1 MPNAIRANP
10 KPILSLLSSTYPL
23 FFLEIILKIFHNGI
37 CLYLNILFFKKIQSI
52 LLLRTQGGLMDPKLV
67 KQFII
72 FLVILF
78 GWTIVA
84 LLIGYK

>member
-1 MPNAIRANP
+1 
-10 KPILSLLSSTYPL
+10 
-23 FFLEIILKIFHNGI
+23 
-37 CLYLNILFFKKIQSI
+37 
-52 LLLRTQGGLMDPKLV
+52 MDPKLV

-84 LLIGYK
+84 LVIGYK

>member
-1 MPNAIRANP
+1 
-10 KPILSLLSSTYPL
+10 
-23 FFLEIILKIFHNGI
+23 
-37 CLYLNILFFKKIQSI
+37 
-52 LLLRTQGGLMDPKLV
+52 MDPKLV

-84 LLIGYK
+84 LLIGWK